1 MHLPVIQ
8 VLTLDVLSQWSGC
21 SDNIAYGSGL
31 SKRFVDSREWR
42 GVKKNRKKSLM
53 NLHNNEA
60 GRKVRG
66 SFNQLNRFFGNYRTE
81 LCADLGDDLS
91 TKPW

>member
-1 MHLPVIQ
+1 MAAPLSR
-8 VLTLDVLSQWSGC
+8 VLTLSVRRQWSGC

-60 GRKVRG
+60 GRKVRIFRID
-66 SFNQLNRFFGNYRTE
+66 SKLFMF
-81 LCADLGDDLS
+81 
-91 TKPW
+91 